1 MGIRKVIAIA
11 AMCVAT
17 APSASWAN
25 DEEQVNEA
33 ILVFDGKAA
42 AKAPNEFNAV
52 VEQTPPYAF
61 ATQCQA
67 ELFWSSKDDWE
78 TIARRA
84 RARARPER

>member
-33 ILVFDGKAA
+33 ILVFDGKA
-42 AKAPNEFNAV
+42 PNEFNAV

-67 ELFWSSKDDWE
+67 ELFWSSKDDWD
-78 TIARRA
+78 TITRRA